1 MVLKCAVADS
11 FFKNMP
17 DVPCMYNTSNT
28 MEVAQN
34 LDPTF
39 CVTALTNVLVSLET
53 GMWNFTHRCD
63 HTCKIC
69 RIMLR
74 DNSKI
79 GGKLTYT
86 YTHTHTH
93 IHDAFNTV
101 SICSS
106 LH

>member
-1 MVLKCAVADS
+1 
-11 FFKNMP
+11 
-17 DVPCMYNTSNT
+17 
-28 MEVAQN
+28 
-34 LDPTF
+34 
-39 CVTALTNVLVSLET
+39 
-53 GMWNFTHRCD
+53 
-63 HTCKIC
+63 
-69 RIMLR
+69 MLR